1 MYLENKDIRITSKT
15 RIRSIVIYFIILLC
29 VLNCN
34 SEGSISEYLWYH
46 LHFVLGM
53 DRKAELARKKAKLA
67 ALREERLRKEEQQN
81 KIPPPVI
88 AAPVDPVSVEGI
100 LKELG
105 VTDEVVINGN
115 VDHEEQKKS
124 ADTVALN
131 SKYYS

>member
-1 MYLENKDIRITSKT
+1 
-15 RIRSIVIYFIILLC
+15 
-29 VLNCN
+29 
-34 SEGSISEYLWYH
+34 
-46 LHFVLGM
+46 M

-81 KIPPPVI
+81 KTPPPVI